1 MPETPMPQDDPLFR
15 RKTDVLAAQLS
26 EAELVLLGPASERY
40 VGLDPVAADVWAA
53 LETPRTLL
61 QLAAALAEDYDA
73 PPVRIAA
80 DIAPMLDQ
88 LVDEGLIE
96 RDDPD

>member
-1 MPETPMPQDDPLFR
+1 MPQDDPLFR

-53 LETPRTLL
+53 LDVPRTLA
-61 QLAAALAEDYDA
+61 QLAAALAAQYDA
-73 PPVRIAA
+73 PPDQIAA
-80 DIAPMLDQ
+80 DIAPMLAQ
-88 LVDEGLIE
+88 LEDEGLVE
-96 RDDPD
+96 RGDPAL

>member
-1 MPETPMPQDDPLFR
+1 MPQDDPLYR

-26 EAELVLLGPASERY
+26 EAELVLLGPDSERY

-53 LETPRTLL
+53 LEVPRNLAD
-61 QLAAALAEDYDA
+61 LAAALAEQYNA
-73 PPVRIAA
+73 PPERIAA

-88 LVDEGLIE
+88 LVDEGLLE
-96 RDDPD
+96 RAPPP

>member
-1 MPETPMPQDDPLFR
+1 MPQDDPLYR

-53 LETPRTLL
+53 LDVPRTVA
-61 QLAAALAEDYDA
+61 QLAAALAARYDA
-73 PPVRIAA
+73 PPDQIAA
-80 DIAPMLDQ
+80 DIAPMLAQ
-88 LVDEGLIE
+88 LEDEGLVE
-96 RDDPD
+96 RGDPAL